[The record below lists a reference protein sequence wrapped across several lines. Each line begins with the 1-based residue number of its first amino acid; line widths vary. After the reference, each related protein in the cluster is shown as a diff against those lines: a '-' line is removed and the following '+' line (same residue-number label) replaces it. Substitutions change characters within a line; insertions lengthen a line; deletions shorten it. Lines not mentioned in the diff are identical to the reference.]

1 MGGNGC
7 VWSSD
12 EIVIKSPNDK
22 RLYRVI
28 ELENRLCAL
37 LVHDPEI
44 YADDSSKTLENSTEE
59 DEETFDDQDE
69 DDEYEDEEEDDEN
82 DTEKEVKGKGIF
94 SQTKKAAAAMC
105 VGMGSFCDPVE
116 AQGLAHFLEH
126 MLFMGST
133 EFPDENEYDSYLS
146 KHGGSS
152 NAYTETEHTCY
163 HFEIKREFLKGALM
177 RFSQF
182 FISPLMK
189 VEAMEREV
197 LAVDSEPLDT
207 LQSWV
212 VELFANV
219 RKGPQIKPQFTVEG
233 TIWKACKLFRLEAV
247 KDVHILDLTWTLPC
261 LHQEY
266 LKKSEDYLAH
276 LLGHEE
282 RNVDPGS
289 HFSNVTV
296 VTSDDLLCRGWATS
310 ISAGVGDEGMHRSSI
325 AYIFVMSIHLT
336 DSGLEKIFDIIGFV
350 YQYIKLLRQVSPQKW
365 IFKELQDI
373 GNMEFR
379 FAEEQ
384 PQDDYAAELAGN
396 LLIYPSEH
404 VIYGDYM
411 YEVWDEDMI
420 KHLLGFFMPE
430 NMRIDVVSKSFAKS
444 QDFHYEPWFGSR
456 YTEEDISPSLME
468 LWRNPPEIDVSLQ
481 LPSQNGFIPTDF
493 SIRANDISNDLVT
506 VTSPTCIIDE
516 PLIRFWY
523 KLDNT
528 FKLPRA
534 NTYFRINLKGGY
546 DNVKNCILTEL
557 FIHLLKD
564 ELNEI
569 IYQASV
575 AKLETSVSIFSD
587 KLELKVYGFNDKL
600 PVLLSKILAIAKS
613 FLPSDDRF
621 KSFYDVDEKLSILH
635 GLSLADLM
643 AFIPELRSQ
652 LYIEGLCHGNLS
664 QEEAIHISNIFKS
677 IFSVQPLPI
686 EMRHQE
692 CVICLPSGANLV
704 RNVSVKNK
712 CETNSVI
719 ELYFQ
724 IEQEKGMEL
733 TRLKALI
740 DLFDEILEEPFFNQL
755 RTKEQLGYVVECS
768 PRVTYRVLGFCF
780 CIQSSKYNP
789 IYLQERIDNF
799 ISGLDELLEGLDDE
813 SFENYRSG
821 LMAKLLEK
829 DPSLTYESNRFW
841 NQITDKRYMFD
852 QSQKEAEDLKSIK
865 KNDVISWYKT
875 YLQQWSPKCR
885 RLAHKQQRC
894 HRLPPT
900 VIVGIWHQPPPTVTV
915 ARWHHLFSF
924 PDSAWHATLLDCSI
938 SSAAVTVSPEQCNVG
953 QRGNQFIEC
962 SDNEVEEILVST
974 MNDKKRKEET
984 RKKKKVSEAWEHFTK
999 IMVNGEQKA
1008 KCMHCSAIL
1017 KAKYQS
1023 RTSTLNRHVSGHYF
1037 GFMDKWFIY
1046 VPSPHTLDA
1055 LSNELVQC
1063 LLDWNVDRTL
1073 SLVTLDNCTTN
1084 DAMVEKLLLRFDTDT
1099 LISSGGVLKDEIISN
1114 DDDEPQASRSMT

>member
-1 MGGNGC
+1 
-7 VWSSD
+7 
-12 EIVIKSPNDK
+12 
-22 RLYRVI
+22 
-28 ELENRLCAL
+28 
-37 LVHDPEI
+37 
-44 YADDSSKTLENSTEE
+44 
-59 DEETFDDQDE
+59 
-69 DDEYEDEEEDDEN
+69 
-82 DTEKEVKGKGIF
+82 
-94 SQTKKAAAAMC
+94 MC

-197 LAVDSEPLDT
+197 LAVDSEFNQALQNDACRLQQLQCHTSQLGHAFNKFFWGNKKSLIDAMEKGINLREQIMKLYMNYYQGGLMKLVVIGGEPLDT

-276 LLGHEE
+276 LLGHEG
-282 RNVDPGS
+282 RGS
-289 HFSNVTV
+289 LHSF
-296 VTSDDLLCRGWATS
+296 LKGRGWATS

-621 KSFYDVDEKLSILH
+621 KVIKEDVVRTLKNTNMKPLSHSSYLRLQVLCQSFYDVDEKLSILH

-677 IFSVQPLPI
+677 
-686 EMRHQE
+686 
-692 CVICLPSGANLV
+692 ANLV

-885 RLAHKQQRC
+885 RLAVRVWGCNTNIKESEKHSKSA
-894 HRLPPT
+894 L
-900 VIVGIWHQPPPTVTV
+900 VIKDLT
-915 ARWHHLFSF
+915 AFKL
-924 PDSAWHATLLDCSI
+924 
-938 SSAAVTVSPEQCNVG
+938 SSE
-953 QRGNQFIEC
+953 F
-962 SDNEVEEILVST
+962 
-974 MNDKKRKEET
+974 
-984 RKKKKVSEAWEHFTK
+984 
-999 IMVNGEQKA
+999 
-1008 KCMHCSAIL
+1008 
-1017 KAKYQS
+1017 YQS
-1023 RTSTLNRHVSGHYF
+1023 L
-1037 GFMDKWFIY
+1037 
-1046 VPSPHTLDA
+1046 
-1055 LSNELVQC
+1055 C
-1063 LLDWNVDRTL
+1063 
-1073 SLVTLDNCTTN
+1073 
-1084 DAMVEKLLLRFDTDT
+1084 
-1099 LISSGGVLKDEIISN
+1099 
-1114 DDDEPQASRSMT
+1114 

>member
-28 ELENRLCAL
+28 ELENGLCAL

-44 YADDSSKTLENSTEE
+44 YSDDSSKTLENNTEE
-59 DEETFDDQDE
+59 DEVESFDEQDEGDE

-82 DTEKEVKGKGIF
+82 ETEKEVKGKGTS

-163 HFEIKREFLKGALM
+163 HFEVKREFLKGALM

-197 LAVDSEPLDT
+197 LAVDSEFNQALQNDACRLQQLQCHTSQLGHAFNKFFWGNKKSLVDAMEKGIDLREQILKLYMNYYQGGLMKLVVIGGEPLDT

-212 VELFANV
+212 VELFGNV
-219 RKGPQIKPQFTVEG
+219 RKGPQIKPQFTVDG
-233 TIWKACKLFRLEAV
+233 TIWKAGKLFRLEAV

-276 LLGHEE
+276 LLGHEG
-282 RNVDPGS
+282 RGS
-289 HFSNVTV
+289 LHSF
-296 VTSDDLLCRGWATS
+296 LKGRGWVTS

-325 AYIFVMSIHLT
+325 AYIFVMSMHLT

-350 YQYIKLLRQVSPQKW
+350 YQCIKLLRQVSPQEW

-396 LLIYPSEH
+396 LLIYPAEH
-404 VIYGDYM
+404 IIYGDYV
-411 YEVWDEDMI
+411 YKVWDEEMI
-420 KHLLGFFMPE
+420 KLLLGFFTPE

-444 QDFHYEPWFGSR
+444 QDFHYEPWFGSC

-481 LPSQNGFIPTDF
+481 LPSKNEFIPTDF
-493 SIRANDISNDLVT
+493 SIQANDISNDLVT

-523 KLDNT
+523 KLDET

-569 IYQASV
+569 IYQASI

-600 PVLLSKILAIAKS
+600 PVLLSKVLAIAKS

-621 KSFYDVDEKLSILH
+621 KVIKEDVERTLKNTNMKPLSHSSYLRLQVLCQSFYDVDEKLSILH
-635 GLSLADLM
+635 GLPLADLM
-643 AFIPELRSQ
+643 AFIPELHSQ
-652 LYIEGLCHGNLS
+652 LYIEGLCNGNLLE
-664 QEEAIHISNIFKS
+664 EEAIHISNIFKS
-677 IFSVQPLPI
+677 NFSAQPLPI
-686 EMRHQE
+686 EMRHQQR
-692 CVICLPSGANLV
+692 VICLPSGANLI
-704 RNVSVKNK
+704 RNVNVKNK

-768 PRVTYRVLGFCF
+768 PRVTYRVIGFCF

-799 ISGLDELLEGLDDE
+799 ISGLDEMLEGLDDE

-852 QSQKEAEDLKSIK
+852 QSQKEAEDLKSIN
-865 KNDVISWYKT
+865 KNDVINWYKT
-875 YLQQWSPKCR
+875 YLQQSSPKCR
-885 RLAHKQQRC
+885 RLAVRVWGCNTDIKESEKHSKSV
-894 HRLPPT
+894 L
-900 VIVGIWHQPPPTVTV
+900 VIEDLT
-915 ARWHHLFSF
+915 AFKL
-924 PDSAWHATLLDCSI
+924 
-938 SSAAVTVSPEQCNVG
+938 SSE
-953 QRGNQFIEC
+953 F
-962 SDNEVEEILVST
+962 
-974 MNDKKRKEET
+974 
-984 RKKKKVSEAWEHFTK
+984 
-999 IMVNGEQKA
+999 
-1008 KCMHCSAIL
+1008 
-1017 KAKYQS
+1017 YQS
-1023 RTSTLNRHVSGHYF
+1023 L
-1037 GFMDKWFIY
+1037 
-1046 VPSPHTLDA
+1046 
-1055 LSNELVQC
+1055 C
-1063 LLDWNVDRTL
+1063 
-1073 SLVTLDNCTTN
+1073 
-1084 DAMVEKLLLRFDTDT
+1084 
-1099 LISSGGVLKDEIISN
+1099 
-1114 DDDEPQASRSMT
+1114 

>member
-1 MGGNGC
+1 M
-7 VWSSD
+7 
-12 EIVIKSPNDK
+12 K
-22 RLYRVI
+22 
-28 ELENRLCAL
+28 
-37 LVHDPEI
+37 
-44 YADDSSKTLENSTEE
+44 
-59 DEETFDDQDE
+59 
-69 DDEYEDEEEDDEN
+69 
-82 DTEKEVKGKGIF
+82 
-94 SQTKKAAAAMC
+94 M
-105 VGMGSFCDPVE
+105 
-116 AQGLAHFLEH
+116 
-126 MLFMGST
+126 
-133 EFPDENEYDSYLS
+133 SYLS

-197 LAVDSEPLDT
+197 LAVDSEFNQALQNDACRLQQLQCHTSQLGHAFNKFFWGNKKSLIGAMEKGINLQEQIMKLYMNYYQGGLMKLVVIGGEPLDT

-212 VELFANV
+212 VELFANI
-219 RKGPQIKPQFTVEG
+219 RKGTQIKPQFTVEG
-233 TIWKACKLFRLEAV
+233 TIWKAGKLFRLEAV
-247 KDVHILDLTWTLPC
+247 KDVHILDLTWTMPC

-276 LLGHEE
+276 LLGHEG
-282 RNVDPGS
+282 RGS
-289 HFSNVTV
+289 LHSF
-296 VTSDDLLCRGWATS
+296 LKGRGWATS

-396 LLIYPSEH
+396 LLIYPAEH
-404 VIYGDYM
+404 VIYGEYM
-411 YEVWDEDMI
+411 YEVWDEEMI

-481 LPSQNGFIPTDF
+481 LPSQNEFIPTDF

-506 VTSPTCIIDE
+506 VSSPTCIIDE

-600 PVLLSKILAIAKS
+600 PVLLSKVLAIAKS

-621 KSFYDVDEKLSILH
+621 KVIKEDVVRTLKNTNMKPLSHSSYLRLQVLCQSFYDVDEKLSILH

-692 CVICLPSGANLV
+692 RVICLPSGANLV

-768 PRVTYRVLGFCF
+768 PRVTYRVFGFCF

-885 RLAHKQQRC
+885 RLAVRVWGCNTNIKESEKHSKSA
-894 HRLPPT
+894 L
-900 VIVGIWHQPPPTVTV
+900 VIEDLT
-915 ARWHHLFSF
+915 AFKL
-924 PDSAWHATLLDCSI
+924 
-938 SSAAVTVSPEQCNVG
+938 SSE
-953 QRGNQFIEC
+953 F
-962 SDNEVEEILVST
+962 
-974 MNDKKRKEET
+974 
-984 RKKKKVSEAWEHFTK
+984 
-999 IMVNGEQKA
+999 
-1008 KCMHCSAIL
+1008 
-1017 KAKYQS
+1017 YQS
-1023 RTSTLNRHVSGHYF
+1023 L
-1037 GFMDKWFIY
+1037 
-1046 VPSPHTLDA
+1046 
-1055 LSNELVQC
+1055 C
-1063 LLDWNVDRTL
+1063 
-1073 SLVTLDNCTTN
+1073 
-1084 DAMVEKLLLRFDTDT
+1084 
-1099 LISSGGVLKDEIISN
+1099 
-1114 DDDEPQASRSMT
+1114 